1 MDAPV
6 AGAVG
11 PVAGYSPWVRM
22 HGLVRIVVLVLT
34 ISLTLVLLPIAINV
48 GTGGTAPEFLAP
60 YVGWTWP
67 VIGVLWLVAIITGLA
82 QYRSRRTVGHSA
94 RSADQPRNR
103 PNALARVDRYLADRF
118 AGSLASQT
126 RLALALDVSPEAV
139 IRPYDL
145 LVQPLNSTVTEVRE
159 DANIGAAFDDLQ
171 DSMLILGAP
180 GAGKTTLL
188 LELARSLVV
197 EAHNNPNSPIPVIVD
212 LAGWNG
218 STAREEGDDPGDSP
232 LLAGFVRWLLTELT
246 GRYQIPA
253 AVGRVW
259 LSKGRLGLLLDGLD
273 EVALAHQ
280 EKLAPVLA
288 ELGQR
293 YLVGQIAVTCRIQEY
308 EQLQHRLKLYGAVR
322 IRPLSRRQVLDY
334 FASGGDELA
343 GALAAMERDDDLWDL
358 VNSPLMLNVMALAY
372 QGRDARD
379 IAGGVLADHR
389 RELFDTFI
397 SEVLARYRP
406 SSPQFE
412 SRAAVRSLWCL
423 AWWTRT
429 RAGDRIEVPRRL
441 TPNGWYGLVLPAVG
455 YLAHMVCLPGLFAGL
470 AAGAAVGAT
479 ALYGVS
485 AGLAVGAIALVL
497 VHVRPHTWWRL
508 QQGSDQPRWQ
518 LLVVMICLGAVAGMV
533 SVLIVTALAE
543 NLPPALGLALQ
554 GAVVWVSYGLEYVLS
569 GNNRRRLWLS
579 VRLLGVTAA
588 SWAAYTIV
596 DHPKDFVAGCAIGL
610 IVAQGIRFVKALP
623 MDHLIYPHSKEEHP
637 GDHWRMDKWTGA
649 GALAGLLVA
658 AAMGASLWWTNG
670 PEAVLGIIA
679 GTVAAK
685 AWRRR
690 APFFVGGLSRGLHGF
705 LLRWSGYLPWRR
717 GAFLRYAAERFVLAR
732 TGRGEYTFI
741 HLLVRDHLAE
751 CDPDALAAKVDQ
763 RIAARGS
770 RTGLARSR

>member
-1 MDAPV
+1 M
-6 AGAVG
+6 G
-11 PVAGYSPWVRM
+11 PVAGYSPWVRI
-22 HGLVRIVVLVLT
+22 HGLLRVVVLVVT
-34 ISLTLVLLPIAINV
+34 ISLTVVLLPIAINV

-60 YVGWTWP
+60 YVDWTWP
-67 VIGVLWLVAIITGLA
+67 LIGVLWLVAIVTGLA
-82 QYRSRRTVGHSA
+82 EYRSRRTVRKSA

-145 LVQPLNSTVTEVRE
+145 LVQPLNSNVTEVRE
-159 DANIGAAFDDLQ
+159 DANIAAAFDDLQ

-188 LELARSLVV
+188 LELARALAAQ
-197 EAHNNPNSPIPVIVD
+197 AHHDPNSPIPVVVD
-212 LAGWNG
+212 LASWNAT
-218 STAREEGDDPGDSP
+218 TAREEDDNPDDSP
-232 LLAGFVRWLLTELT
+232 LLAGFVRWLLTELDS
-246 GRYQIPA
+246 RYQIPA

-293 YLVGQIAVTCRIQEY
+293 YLVGQIAVTCRIREY
-308 EQLQHRLKLYGAVR
+308 EALQHRLKLYGAVR
-322 IRPLSRRQVLDY
+322 IRPLSRQQVLDY
-334 FASGGDELA
+334 FASGGEELA

-379 IAGGVLADHR
+379 IAAGVLADHR
-389 RELFDTFI
+389 KELFDTFV

-485 AGLAVGAIALVL
+485 AGLAVAGIALVL
-497 VHVRPHTWWRL
+497 VHVRPHTWWIL
-508 QQGSDQPRWQ
+508 QQGRDQPRRR
-518 LLVVMICLGAVAGMV
+518 LLAVMICLGLVAGLV

-543 NLPPALGLALQ
+543 SLPPLLGLGFQ
-554 GAVVWVSYGLEYVLS
+554 GAVVWVSYGLEYILS
-569 GNNRRRLWLS
+569 GNNRRRILLS
-579 VRLLGVTAA
+579 VRLVGVTVA
-588 SWAAYTIV
+588 SWLIFARV
-596 DHPKDFVAGCAIGL
+596 DDQAVFVAGCAIGL

-623 MDHLIYPHSKEEHP
+623 MDHLIYPHSKEEYA
-637 GDHWRMDKWTGA
+637 GARWRMDKWIGA
-649 GALAGLLVA
+649 GAITGTGVA
-658 AAMGASLWWTNG
+658 AALGASLWWSTG
-670 PEAVLGIIA
+670 PEAVLGIVA

-690 APFFVGGLSRGLHGF
+690 APFFAGALSRGLHGF

-717 GAFLRYAAERFVLAR
+717 GAFLRYAAERYVLAR
-732 TGRGEYTFI
+732 TGRSEYAFI

-763 RIAARGS
+763 RIADKSS
-770 RTGLARSR
+770 RLAPSR

>member
-1 MDAPV
+1 
-6 AGAVG
+6 
-11 PVAGYSPWVRM
+11 M
-22 HGLVRIVVLVLT
+22 HGLVRVVVLVVT

-48 GTGGTAPEFLAP
+48 GTGGTAPRFLEP

-67 VIGVLWLVAIITGLA
+67 AIGVLWLVAIATGLA
-82 QYRSRRTVGHSA
+82 QYRSRRTVGLSA

-126 RLALALDVSPEAV
+126 RLALALDISPEAV

-145 LVQPLNSTVTEVRE
+145 LVQPLNSSITEVRE
-159 DANIGAAFDDLQ
+159 DADIAAAFDDLQ

-188 LELARSLVV
+188 RELARTLAS
-197 EAHNNPNSPIPVIVD
+197 EAHTNPNSPIPVVVD
-212 LAGWNG
+212 LASWNAT
-218 STAREEGDDPGDSP
+218 TAREEGDDPGDSS
-232 LLAGFVRWLLTELT
+232 LLAGFVRWLLAELNT
-246 GRYQIPA
+246 RYQIPA

-259 LSKGRLGLLLDGLD
+259 LTKGRLALLLDGLD

-293 YLVGQIAVTCRIQEY
+293 YLIGQVAVTCRIQEY
-308 EQLQHRLKLYGAVR
+308 EALQHKLKLYGAVR
-322 IRPLSRRQVLDY
+322 IRPLSREQVLDY
-334 FASGGDELA
+334 FASGGEELA

-406 SSPQFE
+406 SSSHFE

-455 YLAHMVCLPGLFAGL
+455 YLAHMICLPGLFAGL
-470 AAGAAVGAT
+470 AAGAAAGAT
-479 ALYGVS
+479 ALYGGS
-485 AGLAVGAIALVL
+485 AGLAVCVAALVM
-497 VHVRPHTWWRL
+497 VQVRPQTWWIL
-508 QQGSDQPRWQ
+508 QEGRNQPRHQ
-518 LLVVMICLGAVAGMV
+518 LLAVMICIGMIAGLV
-533 SVLIVTALAE
+533 SVLAVTALAE
-543 NLPPALGLALQ
+543 RLPPWLGLAFQ
-554 GAVVWVSYGLEYVLS
+554 GVVVWASYGLEYILS
-569 GNNRRRLWLS
+569 GNNRRRLLLT
-579 VRLLGVTAA
+579 VRLVGVTVASAVLFAA
-588 SWAAYTIV
+588 V
-596 DHPKDFVAGCAIGL
+596 DDRADFVAGCAIGL
-610 IVAQGIRFVKALP
+610 IVAQGIRLVKALP
-623 MDHLIYPHSKEEHP
+623 MDHLVYPHSKGEHQDGP
-637 GDHWRMDKWTGA
+637 GVRWRMGKWTLG
-649 GALAGLLVA
+649 GALAGLLIAVA
-658 AAMGASLWWTNG
+658 LGATLWWTTG
-670 PEAVLGIIA
+670 PEAVLGIAA
-679 GTVAAK
+679 GTVASK

-690 APFFVGGLSRGLHGF
+690 APFFAGPLSRGLHGL

-717 GAFLRYAAERFVLAR
+717 AAFLRYAAERYVLTK
-732 TGRGEYTFI
+732 TGRGEYAFI

-763 RIAARGS
+763 RIAARADRS
-770 RTGLARSR
+770 NLTRTR

>member
-1 MDAPV
+1 M
-6 AGAVG
+6 
-11 PVAGYSPWVRM
+11 VR
-22 HGLVRIVVLVLT
+22 VVVLVLT

-48 GTGGTAPEFLAP
+48 GTGGTAPEFLEP

-67 VIGVLWLVAIITGLA
+67 VIGVLWLVAIGTGLA
-82 QYRSRRTVGHSA
+82 QYRSRRTVGQSA

-145 LVQPLNSTVTEVRE
+145 LVQPLNSNVTEVRE
-159 DANIGAAFDDLQ
+159 DADIGAAFDDLQ

-188 LELARSLVV
+188 LELARTLAAQARS
-197 EAHNNPNSPIPVIVD
+197 NPNSPIPVLVD
-212 LAGWNG
+212 LSSWTA
-218 STAREEGDDPGDSP
+218 STARAEEDAPGDSP
-232 LLAGFVRWLLTELT
+232 LLAGFIRWLLTELT
-246 GRYQIPA
+246 NRYQIPA

-308 EQLQHRLKLYGAVR
+308 EALQHRLKLYGAVR
-322 IRPLSRRQVLDY
+322 IRPLSRQQVLDY
-334 FASGGDELA
+334 FASGGAELA
-343 GALAAMERDDDLWDL
+343 GALAAMERDGDLWDL

-441 TPNGWYGLVLPAVG
+441 TPNGWYGLILPAVG

-485 AGLAVGAIALVL
+485 AGLAVAATALAL
-497 VHVRPHTWWRL
+497 VHVRPHTWWTL

-518 LLVVMICLGAVAGMV
+518 LLAVMVCLGAVAGLA
-533 SVLIVTALAE
+533 SVLIVTTIAE
-543 NLPPALGLALQ
+543 SLPSWIGLAFE
-554 GAVVWVSYGLEYVLS
+554 GAVVWVSYGLEYILS
-569 GNNRRRLWLS
+569 GNNRRRLLLS
-579 VRLLGVTAA
+579 VRLLGVTVA
-588 SWAAYTIV
+588 SWFVFATV
-596 DHPKDFVAGCAIGL
+596 DHPQDFVAGGAIGL
-610 IVAQGIRFVKALP
+610 VVAQGIRFVKALP
-623 MDHLIYPHSKEEHP
+623 MDHLVYPHSKEENA
-637 GDHWRMDKWTGA
+637 DDRWRMGKWTGA
-649 GALAGLLVA
+649 GALAGTLVA
-658 AAMGASLWWTNG
+658 AALGASLWWSNG
-670 PEAVLGIIA
+670 PEAILGIIA
-679 GTVAAK
+679 GTVASK

-690 APFFVGGLSRGLHGF
+690 APFLAGGLSRGLHGF

-717 GAFLRYAAERFVLAR
+717 GAFLRYAAERYVVSK
-732 TGRGEYTFI
+732 TGRGEYAFI

-763 RIAARGS
+763 RIAARTN
-770 RTGLARSR
+770 RNNLTRSR

>member
-1 MDAPV
+1 M
-6 AGAVG
+6 
-11 PVAGYSPWVRM
+11 R
-22 HGLVRIVVLVLT
+22 GLLRVVVLVVT

-48 GTGGTAPEFLAP
+48 GTGGTAPDFLAP

-67 VIGVLWLVAIITGLA
+67 AIGVLWLVAIVTGLA
-82 QYRSRRTVGHSA
+82 EYRSRRTVGLSA

-126 RLALALDVSPEAV
+126 NLALALDVSPEAV

-145 LVQPLNSTVTEVRE
+145 LVQPLDGNVTEIRE
-159 DANIGAAFDDLQ
+159 DADIAAAFDDLQ

-188 LELARSLVV
+188 LELARSLAAQ
-197 EAHNNPNSPIPVIVD
+197 AHSNPNSPIPVVVD
-212 LAGWNG
+212 LASWTA
-218 STAREEGDDPGDSP
+218 STAREEDDDPADSP
-232 LLAGFVRWLLTELT
+232 LLAGFIRWLLAELT
-246 GRYQIPA
+246 NRYQIPA

-293 YLVGQIAVTCRIQEY
+293 YLVGQLAVTCRIQEY

-334 FASGGDELA
+334 FASGGEELA
-343 GALAAMERDDDLWDL
+343 GALAALERDEDLWDL

-372 QGRDARD
+372 QGRDAREV
-379 IAGGVLADHR
+379 AAGVLADHR
-389 RELFDTFI
+389 RDLFDTFI

-406 SSPQFE
+406 SSPHFE

-455 YLAHMVCLPGLFAGL
+455 YLAHMVCLPALFAGL
-470 AAGAAVGAT
+470 AAGSAAAAT

-485 AGLAVGAIALVL
+485 SGLAVAAIALVL
-497 VHVRPHTWWRL
+497 VHVRPHTWWTL
-508 QQGSDQPRWQ
+508 QQGRDQPRGR
-518 LLVVMICLGAVAGMV
+518 LLAVMICAGAVAGLASALV
-533 SVLIVTALAE
+533 VTALVE
-543 NLPPALGLALQ
+543 SLPAWLGLALQ
-554 GAVVWVSYGLEYVLS
+554 GVVVWVSFGLEYVLS
-569 GNNRRRLWLS
+569 VNNLRRLLLT

-588 SWAAYTIV
+588 SWLVFNAV
-596 DHPKDFVAGCAIGL
+596 DHPTDFVAGSAIAL
-610 IVAQGIRFVKALP
+610 MVAQGIRFVKALP
-623 MDHLIYPHSKEEHP
+623 MDHLVYPHSKEEHA
-637 GDHWRMDKWTGA
+637 GDRWRMDKWTGT

-658 AAMGASLWWTNG
+658 VALGASLWWSNG
-670 PEAVLGIIA
+670 LEPVMGIVA

-690 APFFVGGLSRGLHGF
+690 APVFAGPLSRGLHGF

-717 GAFLRYAAERFVLAR
+717 GAFLRYAAERYVLAK
-732 TGRGEYTFI
+732 TGRGEYAFI

-751 CDPDALAAKVDQ
+751 CDPDTLAAKVDE
-763 RIAARGS
+763 RIAARTS
-770 RTGLARSR
+770 PSSLARSR

>member
-1 MDAPV
+1 
-6 AGAVG
+6 
-11 PVAGYSPWVRM
+11 M
-22 HGLVRIVVLVLT
+22 HGLLRVIVLIAT
-34 ISLTLVLLPIAINV
+34 ISMTLVLLPIAINV
-48 GTGGTAPEFLAP
+48 GTGGTAPAFLAP

-67 VIGVLWLVAIITGLA
+67 TIGILWLIAIITGLL
-82 QYRSRRTVGHSA
+82 QYRSRRTSALSA

-103 PNALARVDRYLADRF
+103 PNALARIDRYLADRF
-118 AGSLASQT
+118 TGSLASQT

-145 LVQPLNSTVTEVRE
+145 LVQPLNSSVTEVRE

-188 LELARSLVV
+188 LELARTLAAK
-197 EAHNNPNSPIPVIVD
+197 AHEDPRSPIPVVVD
-212 LAGWNG
+212 LAGWNAP
-218 STAREEGDDPGDSP
+218 TAREEDDAPGDSP
-232 LLAGFVRWLLTELT
+232 LLAGFIRWLLTELT
-246 GRYQIPA
+246 NRYQIPA

-293 YLVGQIAVTCRIQEY
+293 YLVGQVAVTCRIHEY

-322 IRPLSRRQVLDY
+322 IRPLSRRQVIDY
-334 FASGGDELA
+334 FASGGEELA

-379 IAGGVLADHR
+379 IATGVLADHR

-412 SRAAVRSLWCL
+412 SRDAVRSLWCL

-470 AAGAAVGAT
+470 AAGAAVAAT

-497 VHVRPHTWWRL
+497 VHVRPHTWWTL
-508 QQGSDQPRWQ
+508 QQGGDQPRKQ
-518 LLVVMICLGAVAGMV
+518 LLAVMICLGAVAGLT
-533 SVLIVTALAE
+533 SVLAVAAIAE
-543 NLPPALGLALQ
+543 SLPPALGLAVQ
-554 GAVVWVSYGLEYVLS
+554 GAIVWVSYGLEYILS
-569 GNNRRRLWLS
+569 GNNRRRVWLS
-579 VRLLGVTAA
+579 IRLLGVTAA
-588 SWAAYTIV
+588 SWAVFTLV
-596 DHPKDFVAGCAIGL
+596 DRPQDFVAGAAIAL

-623 MDHLIYPHSKEEHP
+623 MDHLVKEQHP
-637 GDHWRMDKWTGA
+637 GDGWQMDKWTGA
-649 GALAGLLVA
+649 GSFLGIGVA
-658 AAMGASLWWTNG
+658 AALGADLWWPNG
-670 PEAVLGIIA
+670 PEVVLGIIA
-679 GTVAAK
+679 GTVASK

-690 APFFVGGLSRGLHGF
+690 APVFAGGLSRGLHGF

-717 GAFLRYAAERFVLAR
+717 GAFLRYAAERFVLAK
-732 TGRGEYTFI
+732 TGRGQYTFI

-763 RIAARGS
+763 RIAARAERS
-770 RTGLARSR
+770 NLARTR

>member
-1 MDAPV
+1 
-6 AGAVG
+6 
-11 PVAGYSPWVRM
+11 M
-22 HGLVRIVVLVLT
+22 HGLVRVVVLVVT

-48 GTGGTAPEFLAP
+48 GTGGTAPEFLEP

-67 VIGVLWLVAIITGLA
+67 AIGVLWLVAIGTGLA
-82 QYRSRRTVGHSA
+82 QYRSRRAVGHWA

-118 AGSLASQT
+118 AGSLASKT
-126 RLALALDVSPEAV
+126 RLALALDVSPEEV

-145 LVQPLNSTVTEVRE
+145 LVQPLNGSVTEVRE
-159 DANIGAAFDDLQ
+159 DADIAAAFDDLQ

-188 LELARSLVV
+188 LELARSLAA
-197 EAHNNPNSPIPVIVD
+197 EAHTNSNNPIPVVVD
-212 LAGWNG
+212 LASWTA
-218 STAREEGDDPGDSP
+218 STAKDEGDDPGDSP
-232 LLAGFVRWLLTELT
+232 LLAGFIHWLLTELNS
-246 GRYQIPA
+246 RYQIPA

-259 LSKGRLGLLLDGLD
+259 LTKGRLALLLDGLD

-293 YLVGQIAVTCRIQEY
+293 YLIGQVAVTCRIQEY
-308 EQLQHRLKLYGAVR
+308 EALHHKLKLYGAVR
-322 IRPLSRRQVLDY
+322 IRPLSREQVLDY

-406 SSPQFE
+406 SSSHFE

-497 VHVRPHTWWRL
+497 VHVRPHTWWTIR
-508 QQGSDQPRWQ
+508 QGSDQPRWR
-518 LLVVMICLGAVAGMV
+518 LFAVMLCMGAVAGLV
-533 SVLIVTALAE
+533 AVLVVAALAE
-543 NLPPALGLALQ
+543 NLPPALGLVLE
-554 GAVVWVSYGLEYVLS
+554 GVVVWVSYGVEYLLS
-569 GNNRRRLWLS
+569 GNNSRRLWLS
-579 VRLLGVTAA
+579 V
-588 SWAAYTIV
+588 
-596 DHPKDFVAGCAIGL
+596 
-610 IVAQGIRFVKALP
+610 
-623 MDHLIYPHSKEEHP
+623 
-637 GDHWRMDKWTGA
+637 
-649 GALAGLLVA
+649 
-658 AAMGASLWWTNG
+658 
-670 PEAVLGIIA
+670 
-679 GTVAAK
+679 
-685 AWRRR
+685 
-690 APFFVGGLSRGLHGF
+690 
-705 LLRWSGYLPWRR
+705 
-717 GAFLRYAAERFVLAR
+717 
-732 TGRGEYTFI
+732 
-741 HLLVRDHLAE
+741 
-751 CDPDALAAKVDQ
+751 
-763 RIAARGS
+763 
-770 RTGLARSR
+770 